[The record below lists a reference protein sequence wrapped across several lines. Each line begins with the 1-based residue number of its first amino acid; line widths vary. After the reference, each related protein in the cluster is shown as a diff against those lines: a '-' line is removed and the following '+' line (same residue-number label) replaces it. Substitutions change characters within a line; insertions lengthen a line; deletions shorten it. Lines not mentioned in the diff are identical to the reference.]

1 MISGRANSMSPP
13 LGVSSKMAEDLS
25 PPPHQCFAISAWQLQ
40 QSDFRLDALRSK
52 ADSPQRHLFKHLLQ
66 LVEIAKAQFH
76 DVARPLF
83 HPSSLLRHEP
93 LGIGDGRRHKQ
104 VDTHLAVIRQV
115 QVGALYLLHPDVDAH
130 RLCKAKHL
138 DGQRDRHGF
147 PIHIAYIDRL
157 VKVAGYIFWS
167 IPIHI
172 AFVSRQ
178 TIFRNNASFS
188 NRFSQLLVTILK
200 VIHILSHFNI
210 PMICI

>member
-1 MISGRANSMSPP
+1 MIGGRANSMSPP
-13 LGVSSKMAEDLS
+13 LGVSSKNGGGLLP

-66 LVEIAKAQFH
+66 FVEIAKAQFH

-115 QVGALYLLHPDVDAH
+115 QVGVLYLLHPDVYAH
-130 RLCKAKHL
+130 RLRKAKHL

-147 PIHIAYIDRL
+147 PIHMAYIDRL
-157 VKVAGYIFWS
+157 VKVAGHIFLQLG
-167 IPIHI
+167 IAYCQLHI
-172 AFVSRQ
+172 ISYFSCLFALLAFPHVSEE
-178 TIFRNNASFS
+178 FFACF
-188 NRFSQLLVTILK
+188 LA
-200 VIHILSHFNI
+200 HIKQ
-210 PMICI
+210 